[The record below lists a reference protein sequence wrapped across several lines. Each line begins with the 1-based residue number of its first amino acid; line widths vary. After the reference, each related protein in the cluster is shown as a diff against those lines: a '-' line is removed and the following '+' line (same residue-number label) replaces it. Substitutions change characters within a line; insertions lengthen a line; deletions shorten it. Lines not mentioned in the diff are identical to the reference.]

1 MPHFQSQDNQ
11 DTGGNEMDLFMEI
24 TEPILMMVL
33 HFYSAL
39 GESFSR
45 VSDFVFFLL
54 VVLTVLAVEGA
65 ALVIIKN
72 VMVSVFFATL
82 RKIRKSRYLKRLAFR
97 SVDNLEKILLAID
110 KSTQSKGAKN
120 THGNRKNT
128 RV

>member
-1 MPHFQSQDNQ
+1 
-11 DTGGNEMDLFMEI
+11 MDLFMEI
-24 TEPILMMVL
+24 TEPIFMLVL

-65 ALVIIKN
+65 ALVIFKN

-97 SVDNLEKILLAID
+97 SVDNLERMLLAID
-110 KSTQSKGAKN
+110 RSTQAKGAKN
-120 THGNRKNT
+120 THGNRKNR

>member
-45 VSDFVFFLL
+45 VSDFVFFL
-54 VVLTVLAVEGA
+54 
-65 ALVIIKN
+65 LVIIKN